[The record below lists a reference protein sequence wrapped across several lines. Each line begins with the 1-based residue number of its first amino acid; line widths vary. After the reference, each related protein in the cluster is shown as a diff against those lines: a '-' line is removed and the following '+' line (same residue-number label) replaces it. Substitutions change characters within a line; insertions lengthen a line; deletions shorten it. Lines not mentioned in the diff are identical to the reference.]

1 MARSSSEKTAGFV
14 KVEPISGFC
23 DKSQQKFQ
31 ELTARPNGIMIRIT
45 KFDSYVNNF
54 KIKIAR
60 EREKKI
66 VYYDQQAL
74 YTLR

>member
-14 KVEPISGFC
+14 KVEPISTKVG
-23 DKSQQKFQ
+23 QKFQ